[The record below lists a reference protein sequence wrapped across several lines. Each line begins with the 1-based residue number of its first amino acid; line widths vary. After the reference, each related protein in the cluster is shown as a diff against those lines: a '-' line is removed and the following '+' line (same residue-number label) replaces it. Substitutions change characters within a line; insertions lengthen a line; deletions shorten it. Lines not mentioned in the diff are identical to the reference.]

1 MTGGSCT
8 WDEVKLG
15 EALDALLDH
24 RGKTPGK
31 LGGDFVESGVPAISA
46 IHIKGGQIDF
56 SRRERFVTH
65 EMFERWMPE
74 RLRHGDVLMTSEAPL
89 GSLALV
95 PSDAPLV
102 LSQRLFALRGR
113 AGYLDNRYLRWFLES
128 PLARRQLDERSSG
141 STVTGIRQAELRQLR
156 VPVPPI
162 DEQRRIIEIL
172 EDHLSRL
179 DAADAQISIARRR
192 LEAFQLACMRR
203 ALVREPDWVIAPIS
217 DWLETSI
224 GGLWGS
230 EPGSDEVDVQVI
242 RVTELKELG
251 RLEPGTAA
259 TRSVTRSQLASRGLR
274 PGDLLLEKSGGGPRT
289 PVGRVGLVKHLE
301 GPSICANFM
310 QLMRPDET
318 RVDPNF
324 LHYALNAFH
333 LSGGTAGMQTASTNI
348 RNIKA
353 SEYLQ
358 APIASPD
365 LESQR
370 KLARRITDD
379 LEGADRIALA
389 ARYAQQRVAS
399 LRRSLLAAAF
409 SGRLTGRAADTEHLE
424 EDEG

>member
-1 MTGGSCT
+1 MTAGSRT
-8 WDEVKLG
+8 WDEVTLG
-15 EALDALLDH
+15 KALDVLIDH

-31 LGGDFVESGVPAISA
+31 LGGDFVDSGVPAISA
-46 IHIKGGQIDF
+46 IHIKDGQIDF

-156 VPVPPI
+156 VPLPPI
-162 DEQRRIIEIL
+162 EEQRQIVEVL

-179 DAADAQISIARRR
+179 DAADAQINLARRR
-192 LEAFQLACMRR
+192 LEALQLACLRR
-203 ALVREPDWVIAPIS
+203 ALSREPDWVIAPIS
-217 DWLETSI
+217 EWLETSI
-224 GGLWGS
+224 GGLWGD
-230 EPGSDEVDVQVI
+230 EPGNDEVDVRVI
-242 RVTELKELG
+242 RVTELKKLG

-259 TRSVTRSQLASRGLR
+259 TRSITKNQLASRELR
-274 PGDLLLEKSGGGPRT
+274 PGDLLLEKSGGGPKT
-289 PVGRVGLVKHLE
+289 PVGRVGLVKHLD
-301 GPSICANFM
+301 GLSVCSNFM
-310 QLMRPDET
+310 QLMRPDTT

-324 LHYALNAFH
+324 LHYALNALH

-353 SEYLQ
+353 SEYLLTPL
-358 APIASPD
+358 AMPTLD
-365 LESQR
+365 SQR
-370 KLARRITDD
+370 KLADRIADD
-379 LEGADRIALA
+379 LESSDRISSA
-389 ARYAQQRVAS
+389 ARHAQKRIAT
-399 LRRSLLAAAF
+399 LRRSLLSAAF
-409 SGRLTGRAADTEHLE
+409 SGHLTDQATDTKVL
-424 EDEG
+424 